1 LKLEEIAKRIL
12 DLAREHNHPLAET
25 LKGDVKGLAL
35 QLKEDLKQVQ
45 CMGRGGVLQ
54 AGNFEIRWL
63 DAAHALLTI
72 YDRLPDCKPGG
83 KILETYQVSYDTV
96 YEFKIGAI
104 LMRSRTPI
112 DIRSECPAV
121 VYSEGRPRCDAYGS
135 SGPFVYLK
143 QPCQIRDA
151 LQCPINKYPSVERSL
166 FKLEELIEWL
176 MKRDNLSEEG
186 EA

>member
-1 LKLEEIAKRIL
+1 MKLEEIAKRIL

-25 LKGDVKGLAL
+25 LKDDVKGLTL

-45 CMGRGGVLQ
+45 RMGKGGVLQ

-63 DAAHALLTI
+63 DAAHALLII
-72 YDRLPDCKPGG
+72 YDRLPDYKLGG

-104 LMRSRTPI
+104 LMKSRTPI
-112 DIRSECPAV
+112 DIRDECPAV

-135 SGPFVYLK
+135 AGPFVYLRY
-143 QPCQIRDA
+143 PCKIKDA
-151 LQCPINKYPSVERSL
+151 LECPVNRYPPGDRSL
-166 FKLEELIEWL
+166 FKELLEWL
-176 MKRDNLSEEG
+176 EKRNLREV
-186 EA
+186 